1 MDIRP
6 HNPKLLLLDGDG
18 KPVPFAHIL
27 FYEQGTDIPTSVFV
41 EDTEAETNFVI
52 ADDSGFFP
60 SVILHPRKYTLRSF
74 VPMEGVENPSF
85 PDDFVAYESWNLD
98 GGDAPDA
105 DETEVAF
112 VSSISA
118 LRDVDTSAY
127 SAADVNGVRYALY
140 PNPHSFPDDG
150 GFAIVPNDASG
161 NIWIARIYGGRLPVT
176 LFGADSTG
184 QASSSSAIAAAFSCV
199 AYFAQTPRSPVP
211 MPTAVY
217 FPYGNYKIEE
227 DVSATA
233 PVVFAEFAKITNAT
247 DYSLDFHIYDKYT
260 FEGGNDYV
268 FAGNPVVLK
277 YHLSVPH
284 FVDGRLDGG
293 VGAVDAANV
302 GDNAEVF
309 WATSISLQSAA
320 SVSIP
325 RVIVPA
331 AGLAID
337 KAGAASLYIG
347 AFDFTSGGKLDLDGV
362 TGRVEVGC
370 EIRTSQLANAARDW
384 TKLKG
389 PRLVVDEAV
398 SLIANATLHFEEVF
412 VAIAHGVKN
421 ETAAPFSFDN
431 DGTINGVPG
440 SIVIQNVLVGRVSPV
455 SVDWTGCGSAEF
467 TSFVTAHG
475 ADADF
480 EGVSISANFALSFA
494 ATLRRLNL
502 TGDLTSSA
510 LLILSGCA
518 VSGNVASKS
527 LRIDGSYVGG
537 VQNACDCEAVG
548 SSIRGNVSLVN
559 DGTSDPITLRL
570 NRCTLSGYIVFN
582 TANPIQDL
590 VVRECHVAHACFSA
604 RIVGGVV
611 TPTYSPI
618 VYSWATGVRV
628 NIDISDNTT
637 TDNGSDPLLRSK
649 GIITMDGAEQVSS
662 AYVTKISAKGF
673 IDFLKPNGTDS
684 RILDGIFGGKA
695 ICSYDSSSGVSMF
708 TATQYTTDASGAAAI
723 RRRASGTALAFADP
737 WNTQTN
743 W

>member
-27 FYEQGTDIPTSVFV
+27 FYEEGTDVPASVFV

-74 VPMEGVENPSF
+74 VPMECVENPSF
-85 PDDFVAYESWNLD
+85 PADFVAYESWNLD

-112 VSSISA
+112 VASVSA

-140 PNPHSFPDDG
+140 PNTFSFPDDG

-161 NIWIARIYGGRLPVT
+161 KIWIARIYGGRLPVT
-176 LFGADSTG
+176 LFGADSSG

-233 PVVFAEFAKITNAT
+233 PVVFAEFARITNAT

-302 GDNAEVF
+302 GDYAEVF
-309 WATSISLQSAA
+309 ASTISATGLTDARIARAVAVWGTLSITKSAT
-320 SVSIP
+320 
-325 RVIVPA
+325 
-331 AGLAID
+331 
-337 KAGAASLYIG
+337 ASLYIG
-347 AFDFTSGGKLDLDGV
+347 EFDLNGGTLDLDGV
-362 TGRVEVGC
+362 TGLVEVGC
-370 EIRTSQLANAARDW
+370 EIRSSQLASAARDLH
-384 TKLKG
+384 KIKG
-389 PRLVVDEAV
+389 PRLVVDTPV
-398 SLIANATLHFEEVF
+398 SLLANTSLSFEEVF
-412 VAIAHGVKN
+412 VATYRGILN
-421 ETAAPFSFDN
+421 ETAAPFSFSTSGAVSGV
-431 DGTINGVPG
+431 DGGIAAAG
-440 SIVIQNVLVGRVSPV
+440 VLVGNRVRPRLL
-455 SVDWTGCGSAEF
+455 DWTGCGSAEF
-467 TSFVTAHG
+467 SAFVVAHG
-475 ADADF
+475 GAVDF
-480 EGVSISANFALSFA
+480 EDVSISANLVLSGSAF
-494 ATLRRLNL
+494 LRNLNL
-502 TGDLTSSA
+502 TGDIASSA
-510 LLILSGCA
+510 ILILSGCV
-518 VSGNVASKS
+518 VSGKVASKS
-527 LRIDGSYVGG
+527 LRIDGSNVGG
-537 VQNACDCEAVG
+537 VQNACDCEVVG
-548 SSIRGNVSLVN
+548 GRIGGNVSLVN

-570 NRCTLSGYIVFN
+570 NRCSFSGYIVFN
-582 TANPIQDL
+582 TASPIQDI
-590 VVRECHVAHACFSA
+590 VVRECNVAHACFTA
-604 RIVGGVV
+604 RIVGEVV

-618 VYSWATGVRV
+618 VYSWAAGARV

-649 GIITMDGAEQVSS
+649 GIITMDGAEQVSG

-695 ICSYDSSSGVSMF
+695 ICSYDASSGVSMF
-708 TATQYTTDASGAAAI
+708 TAPQYTTDASGAAAI

>member
-27 FYEQGTDIPTSVFV
+27 FFEQGTDIPASVFV

-105 DETEVAF
+105 ETEVAF
-112 VSSISA
+112 VSSVSA

-140 PNPHSFPDDG
+140 PNTGSFHDDG

-176 LFGADSTG
+176 LFGADITG

-199 AYFAQTPRSPVP
+199 AYYAQTPRSPVP

-217 FPYGNYKIEE
+217 FPYGDYKIEE

-233 PVVFAEFAKITNAT
+233 PVVFAEFATLSNAT
-247 DYSLDFHIYDKYT
+247 DHSLDFHIYDKYT
-260 FEGGNDYV
+260 FEGESSQV
-268 FAGNPVVLK
+268 FYGNPVVLK
-277 YHLSVPH
+277 YNLSSPH
-284 FVDGRLDGG
+284 FVDGRLGGG
-293 VGAVDAANV
+293 VGAVDAANI
-302 GDNAEVF
+302 GDYADVF
-309 WATSISLQSAA
+309 ASTISATGVTDASISRAVVARSGTLSITKSAT
-320 SVSIP
+320 
-325 RVIVPA
+325 
-331 AGLAID
+331 
-337 KAGAASLYIG
+337 ASLYIG
-347 AFDFTSGGKLDLDGV
+347 ELDLNGGTLDLDGV
-362 TGRVEVGC
+362 SGRVEVGC
-370 EIRTSQLANAARDW
+370 EIRSSQLANAARDLH
-384 TKLKG
+384 KIKG
-389 PRLVVDEAV
+389 PRLVVDSPV
-398 SLIANATLHFEEVF
+398 SLLANTSLSFDEVF
-412 VAIAHGVKN
+412 VATYHGILN
-421 ETAAPFSFDN
+421 ETAAHFSFSASGAVSGV
-431 DGTINGVPG
+431 DGGIAAAGIFVG
-440 SIVIQNVLVGRVSPV
+440 SRVHPRLL
-455 SVDWTGCGSAEF
+455 DWTGVGSAEF
-467 TSFVTAHG
+467 SAFVGAHG
-475 ADADF
+475 GAVDF
-480 EGVSISANFALSFA
+480 EDVSISANLALSLSA
-494 ATLRRLNL
+494 NIRRLNL

-518 VSGNVASKS
+518 VSGNVASKV
-527 LRIDGSYVGG
+527 LRIDGSVVGG
-537 VQNACDCEAVG
+537 VVQNACDCEVVG
-548 SSIRGNVSLVN
+548 SSIRSVALVSDSTN
-559 DGTSDPITLRL
+559 DPITLRL
-570 NRCTLSGYIVFN
+570 NRCTLSGYIVFS

-590 VVRECHVAHACFSA
+590 VVRECHVAHACFTA
-604 RIVGGVV
+604 RIVGGVA

-618 VYSWATGVRV
+618 VYSWAAGVRV

-637 TDNGSDPLLRSK
+637 TDPGSDPLLRSK
-649 GIITMDGAEQVSS
+649 GIITMDGAEQVAS

-673 IDFLKPNGTDS
+673 IDFLKPDGTNS

-695 ICSYDSSSGVSMF
+695 ICSYDASSGVSMF

-723 RRRASGTALAFADP
+723 RRRTSGTALAFADP

>member
-27 FYEQGTDIPTSVFV
+27 FFEQGTDVPASVFV

-74 VPMEGVENPSF
+74 VPMDGVENPSF

-112 VSSISA
+112 VSSVSA

-140 PNPHSFPDDG
+140 PNTGSFPDDG

-176 LFGADSTG
+176 LFGADITG

-199 AYFAQTPRSPVP
+199 AYYAQTPRSPVP

-217 FPYGNYKIEE
+217 FPYGKYKIEE

-233 PVVFAEFAKITNAT
+233 PVVFAEFATLSNAT
-247 DYSLDFHIYDKYT
+247 DHSLDFHIYDKYT
-260 FEGGNDYV
+260 FEGESSQV
-268 FAGNPVVLK
+268 FYGNPVVLK
-277 YHLSVPH
+277 YNLSSPH
-284 FVDGRLDGG
+284 FVDGRLDG
-293 VGAVDAANV
+293 VGAVDAANI
-302 GDNAEVF
+302 GGYADVF
-309 WATSISLQSAA
+309 ASTISATGVTDASISRAVALPGTLSITKSAT
-320 SVSIP
+320 
-325 RVIVPA
+325 
-331 AGLAID
+331 
-337 KAGAASLYIG
+337 ASLYIG
-347 AFDFTSGGKLDLDGV
+347 EFDLNGGTLDLDGV
-362 TGRVEVGC
+362 AGRVEVGC
-370 EIRTSQLANAARDW
+370 EIRSSQLANAARDLH
-384 TKLKG
+384 KIKG
-389 PRLVVDEAV
+389 PRLVVDTPV
-398 SLIANATLHFEEVF
+398 SLLANTSLSFDEVF
-412 VAIAHGVKN
+412 VSAYHGILN
-421 ETAAPFSFDN
+421 ETASPFSFSASGAVSGV
-431 DGTINGVPG
+431 DGGIAAAG
-440 SIVIQNVLVGRVSPV
+440 VLVGNRVHPRLL
-455 SVDWTGCGSAEF
+455 DWTGVGSAEF
-467 TSFVTAHG
+467 SAFVAVHG
-475 ADADF
+475 GSVDF
-480 EGVSISANFALSFA
+480 DDVSISANLALSLSA
-494 ATLRRLNL
+494 NIRRLNL

-510 LLILSGCA
+510 LLILSGCN
-518 VSGNVASKS
+518 VSGNVSSKS
-527 LRIDGSYVGG
+527 LRIDGSNVGG
-537 VQNACDCEAVG
+537 VVQNACDCEVVG
-548 SSIRGNVSLVN
+548 SSIRSVSLVDDSTN
-559 DGTSDPITLRL
+559 DPITLRL
-570 NRCTLSGYIVFN
+570 NRCTISGYIVFN

-590 VVRECHVAHACFSA
+590 VVRECHVAHACFTA
-604 RIVGGVV
+604 RIVGGVA

-618 VYSWATGVRV
+618 VYSWAAGVRV

-637 TDNGSDPLLRSK
+637 TDTGSDPLLRSK
-649 GIITMDGAEQVSS
+649 GIITMDGAEQVAS

-673 IDFLKPNGTDS
+673 IDFLKPDGTNS
-684 RILDGIFGGKA
+684 RILDGIFSGRA
-695 ICSYDSSSGVSMF
+695 ICSYDASSGVSMF

-723 RRRASGTALAFADP
+723 RRRTSGTALAFADP